1 MPKTKNAFALRGF
14 DSERILDRKF
24 FLPLCDMDDEIIDK
38 FQELMSEEILTGIV
52 ATTDEDTLDVFCG
65 LALKAQNEYWYYR
78 VQFLIEQLN
87 GIRKKSIAYEW
98 KIRRHY
104 KRLEKYSRKWNETI
118 CADEKIPA
126 DVIRTKTRR
135 LQKLFK
141 SYDEVQ
147 NAIKKLQALIQS
159 CIAEITDAYEKA
171 DQRIF
176 AMRLRQARMAA
187 GLTQTQLAT
196 QIGMTQGGYTG
207 YENSVR
213 EPSIATLKRISRILN
228 KPTDWLLGLTP

>member
-24 FLPLCDMDDEIIDK
+24 FCPIYDIYIKVDDDFRRLK
-38 FQELMSEEILTGIV
+38 SAEILPGIS
-52 ATTDEDTLDVFCG
+52 ATDDQSLDLFCEF
-65 LALKAQNEYWYYR
+65 ALKAQNKYDYDV
-78 VQFLIEQLN
+78 VQILIEHLN
-87 GIRKKSIAYEW
+87 CARKKSIAYEW

-104 KRLEKYSRKWNETI
+104 KRLEKYSEKWNETI

-135 LQKLFK
+135 LQKLLK
-141 SYDEVQ
+141 SYDDVQ
-147 NAIKKLQALIQS
+147 NAIKKLQNLIQS